1 MRWRVATHLNLNRRG
16 APGSGLPGL
25 YVRDK
30 TNHMKPD
37 APRLIRAA
45 PATVIIFSVLFSPAL
60 LLGVLL
66 IVRGQ
71 QIPEALGLVALYA
84 GAVYWVCSPSVELAA
99 NRLVYRSLFK
109 RAEIEI
115 SQVSRVTMSANPAPT
130 VMLRRKDGG
139 TPLSFIVKP
148 FSKPGIVA
156 MFRHIREYSADAQFD
171 GISHDMGE
179 GDFESI
185 TKETISTRNL
195 IRIALTVS
203 GSALAAALARAVFK
217 H

>member
-1 MRWRVATHLNLNRRG
+1 MPMN
-16 APGSGLPGL
+16 S
-25 YVRDK
+25 
-30 TNHMKPD
+30 D
-37 APRLIRAA
+37 APRQLRAA

-71 QIPEALGLVALYA
+71 QIPEALGLVALYG
-84 GAVYWVCSPSVELAA
+84 GAVYWVCSPSVELGD
-99 NRLVYRSLFK
+99 NRLIYRSLFK

-115 SQVSRVTMSANPAPT
+115 SQVYRVAMSANPAPT
-130 VMLRRKDGG
+130 VTLIRKDGG

-148 FSKPGIVA
+148 FSKTGIVA
-156 MFRHIREYSADAQFD
+156 MFRHIREHSPEVQLD
-171 GISHDMGE
+171 GISQDMSTE
-179 GDFESI
+179 DFATI
-185 TKETISTRNL
+185 TKEAISTRNL

-203 GSALAAALARAVFK
+203 GSVFAAALARSVFR